1 MFDRDFTVS
10 IYRELVHALKDKVTF
25 STFEDYRKDPGN
37 AVILRHDVDKLP
49 AKSLEFA
56 RIQAELGIRASYYFR
71 ILPCSFDRGI
81 IREIATL
88 GHEIGYHYEDLA
100 LADGDVNAA
109 IALFSKHLGMLRE
122 FYPVKT
128 ICMHGSPTSKYDNRL
143 LWQNHDYREWGLT
156 GEPYFDLDFKDI
168 FYLTDTGRSWNGD
181 KFSIRDRP
189 MARQTTG
196 EAEPTLHHAASR
208 PVYRSTTDIIKAVR
222 EGSFPTPAMM
232 TFHPQRWH
240 NQAALWATELVWQNT
255 KNIIKRQLRDQ
266 RDKNTR

>member
-10 IYRELVHALKDKVTF
+10 IYRQLVHALKDNVTF

-71 ILPCSFDRGI
+71 ILPCSFDRDI
-81 IREIATL
+81 IGKIASL

-100 LADGDVNAA
+100 LAHGDVNTA
-109 IALFSKHLGMLRE
+109 IELFSKHLGMLRE

-143 LWQNHDYREWGLT
+143 LWQNHDYRDWGLT
-156 GEPYFDLDFKDI
+156 GEPYFDLDFHDI

-189 MARQTTG
+189 MARQTT
-196 EAEPTLHHAASR
+196 EKASPTRLHAATR
-208 PVYRSTTDIIKAVR
+208 PVYRSTTDIIKPVR
-222 EGSFPTPAMM
+222 DGLFPTPAMM

-240 NQAALWATELVWQNT
+240 DQVALWATELVWQNT
-255 KNIIKRQLRDQ
+255 KNIIKKQLTGQ